1 MERGERAG
9 SIHQSADMYPFEK
22 VSGFPDGQQSGIIC
36 LDEET
41 TPEVIREGNLV
52 SAT

>member
-22 VSGFPDGQQSGIIC
+22 VSGFPDGQQPSIIC
-36 LDEET
+36 LDEKTASET
-41 TPEVIREGNLV
+41 IRKGNLGV
-52 SAT
+52 AA